1 LSSPEL
7 LRLIDVAG
15 VASNVRR
22 PWRRLPIGIMTEQ
35 EDKQAEQYAAELLEL
50 FYPIHYRGNMAV
62 EDAMRGKLT
71 RKEAAIIWLIRSAG
85 EDGSEMRRKEIV
97 SRLQDWFD
105 VSSPAVTKALRHMA
119 RPPLS
124 LVRLVEDA
132 ASGREKRVRLTPQGQ
147 RFVLGMITRGQDFLQ
162 KVVEQLP
169 DQQVRD
175 GIEFLRAGVAAYERV
190 HAEAD
195 VNGKGALGKARL
207 PAKLAANLKDEAPAP
222 INAAERLEDEPAQN
236 PRPPA

>member
-1 LSSPEL
+1 MRCCRATLPAV
-7 LRLIDVAG
+7 DVK
-15 VASNVRR
+15 
-22 PWRRLPIGIMTEQ
+22 MTEQ
-35 EDKQAEQYAAELLEL
+35 EDKTVERLAAELLEL

-71 RKEAAIIWLIRSAG
+71 RKEAAIIWLIHSAG
-85 EDGSEMRRKEIV
+85 EDGSEMPRKEIV
-97 SRLQDWFD
+97 ARLQDWFD

-132 ASGREKRVRLTPQGQ
+132 ASGREKRVRLTSQGH
-147 RFVLGMITRGQDFLQ
+147 RFVLGMLSRGQEFIG

-175 GIEFLRAGVAAYERV
+175 GIEFLRASVAAYERV
-190 HAEAD
+190 HAQ
-195 VNGKGALGKARL
+195 
-207 PAKLAANLKDEAPAP
+207 AANADAKGPTRAMGKLPSNLRNESPAATDGVQLM
-222 INAAERLEDEPAQN
+222 IEDEPV
-236 PRPPA
+236 

>member
-1 LSSPEL
+1 
-7 LRLIDVAG
+7 
-15 VASNVRR
+15 
-22 PWRRLPIGIMTEQ
+22 MTEK
-35 EDKQAEQYAAELLEL
+35 EDKQAEQDAAELLEL

-85 EDGSEMRRKEIV
+85 EDGIEMRRKEIV
-97 SRLQDWFD
+97 ARLQDWFD

-132 ASGREKRVRLTPQGQ
+132 TSGREKRIRLTSQGQ
-147 RFVLGMITRGQDFLQ
+147 RFVLGMIMRGQDFLH
-162 KVVEQLP
+162 KVAEQLP

-175 GIEFLRAGVAAYERV
+175 GIDFLRAAVAAYERV
-190 HAEAD
+190 HAQAANMD
-195 VNGKGALGKARL
+195 GKSVPGKARS
-207 PAKLAANLKDEAPAP
+207 PAKLLARPQDDTPTP
-222 INAAERLEDEPAQN
+222 INRAEVLEDEPAQN
-236 PRPPA
+236 PRTLA

>member
-1 LSSPEL
+1 MAPT
-7 LRLIDVAG
+7 G
-15 VASNVRR
+15 T
-22 PWRRLPIGIMTEQ
+22 MT
-35 EDKQAEQYAAELLEL
+35 DKDKLAEQYAAELLEL

-62 EDAMRGKLT
+62 EDAMRAKLT

-85 EDGSEMRRKEIV
+85 EDGIEMRRKEIV
-97 SRLQDWFD
+97 ARLQDWFD

-119 RPPLS
+119 RPPLN

-132 ASGREKRVRLTPQGQ
+132 ASGREKRVRLTTQGQ
-147 RFVLGMITRGQDFLQ
+147 RFVLGMITRGQDFLR

-190 HAEAD
+190 HAQAANVESKGLA
-195 VNGKGALGKARL
+195 GKGRL
-207 PAKLAANLKDEAPAP
+207 PDKLPPNLTHNALTP
-222 INAAERLEDEPAQN
+222 INRVEALEDDPA
-236 PRPPA
+236 

>member
-1 LSSPEL
+1 
-7 LRLIDVAG
+7 
-15 VASNVRR
+15 
-22 PWRRLPIGIMTEQ
+22 MTGK
-35 EDKQAEQYAAELLEL
+35 EDKQAEQHAVELLEL

-71 RKEAAIIWLIRSAG
+71 RKEAAIIWLIHSAG
-85 EDGSEMRRKEIV
+85 EDGNEMRRKEIV
-97 SRLQDWFD
+97 ARLQDWFD

-119 RPPLS
+119 RAPLN

-147 RFVLGMITRGQDFLQ
+147 RFVLGMITRGQDFLRR
-162 KVVEQLP
+162 VVEQLP

-190 HAEAD
+190 HAEAASPD
-195 VNGKGALGKARL
+195 PKALAGKGRVPGKL
-207 PAKLAANLKDEAPAP
+207 PSNLRDESAASDNWAHSM
-222 INAAERLEDEPAQN
+222 IEDEPV
-236 PRPPA
+236 

>member
-1 LSSPEL
+1 MAPT
-7 LRLIDVAG
+7 G
-15 VASNVRR
+15 K
-22 PWRRLPIGIMTEQ
+22 MTEK

-97 SRLQDWFD
+97 ARLQDWFD

-119 RPPLS
+119 RPPLG

-132 ASGREKRVRLTPQGQ
+132 ASGREKRVRLTSQGQ

-190 HAEAD
+190 HAQAANMD
-195 VNGKGALGKARL
+195 SKSLPGKSRSTAKL
-207 PAKLAANLKDEAPAP
+207 PAHLQDDTLTP
-222 INAAERLEDEPAQN
+222 INGAKTLEDDSAQN
-236 PRPPA
+236 PRTPV

>member
-1 LSSPEL
+1 
-7 LRLIDVAG
+7 
-15 VASNVRR
+15 
-22 PWRRLPIGIMTEQ
+22 
-35 EDKQAEQYAAELLEL
+35 
-50 FYPIHYRGNMAV
+50 MAV

-85 EDGSEMRRKEIV
+85 EGGIEMRRKEIV
-97 SRLQDWFD
+97 ARLQDWFD

-132 ASGREKRVRLTPQGQ
+132 ASGREKRVRLTTQGQ
-147 RFVLGMITRGQDFLQ
+147 RFVLGMITRGQDFLY

-169 DQQVRD
+169 SQQVRD

-190 HAEAD
+190 HAQATNLETKGPGKTRLSGRVPDHLEERAG
-195 VNGKGALGKARL
+195 VSGNGSEPRQ
-207 PAKLAANLKDEAPAP
+207 
-222 INAAERLEDEPAQN
+222 DEPAN
-236 PRPPA
+236 PRTLV

>member
-1 LSSPEL
+1 
-7 LRLIDVAG
+7 
-15 VASNVRR
+15 
-22 PWRRLPIGIMTEQ
+22 MTEK
-35 EDKQAEQYAAELLEL
+35 EDKQAEQHAAELLEL

-97 SRLQDWFD
+97 ARLQDWFD

-132 ASGREKRVRLTPQGQ
+132 TSGREKRVRLTPQGQ
-147 RFVLGMITRGQDFLQ
+147 RFVLGMIARGQDFLL
-162 KVVEQLP
+162 KVVEELP
-169 DQQVRD
+169 DQQVCD
-175 GIEFLRAGVAAYERV
+175 GIEFLRAAVAAYERV
-190 HAEAD
+190 HAQATTVD
-195 VNGKGALGKARL
+195 AKGL
-207 PAKLAANLKDEAPAP
+207 PAKARWSAKMSTNLDDEAHAP
-222 INAAERLEDEPAQN
+222 IHGPEPLEDEPAQN
-236 PRPPA
+236 PRTEA

>member
-1 LSSPEL
+1 
-7 LRLIDVAG
+7 
-15 VASNVRR
+15 
-22 PWRRLPIGIMTEQ
+22 MTEQ

-190 HAEAD
+190 HAEAS
-195 VNGKGALGKARL
+195 VNGKGLLGKARS
-207 PAKLAANLKDEAPAP
+207 PAKPSANLQDEAPAP
-222 INAAERLEDEPAQN
+222 INPAERLEDEPAQN
-236 PRPPA
+236 PRTLV

>member
-1 LSSPEL
+1 MAVKNPHLTDSPRP
-7 LRLIDVAG
+7 LRSAG
-15 VASNVRR
+15 SPVPESGGGKEEKR
-22 PWRRLPIGIMTEQ
+22 T
-35 EDKQAEQYAAELLEL
+35 EQYAAALLEL

-62 EDAMRGKLT
+62 EDAMRGRLT

-85 EDGSEMRRKEIV
+85 EGGSEMRRKQIV
-97 SRLQDWFD
+97 ARLQDWFD

-147 RFVLGMITRGQDFLQ
+147 RFVLGMITRGRDFLH

-169 DQQVRD
+169 DEQVRD
-175 GIEFLRAGVAAYERV
+175 GIDFLRAGVAAYERV
-190 HAEAD
+190 HAQAANA
-195 VNGKGALGKARL
+195 NGRGLPRKARS
-207 PAKLAANLKDEAPAP
+207 PGRQAANRQDRVPAP
-222 INAAERLEDEPAQN
+222 V
-236 PRPPA
+236 

>member
-1 LSSPEL
+1 
-7 LRLIDVAG
+7 
-15 VASNVRR
+15 
-22 PWRRLPIGIMTEQ
+22 
-35 EDKQAEQYAAELLEL
+35 
-50 FYPIHYRGNMAV
+50 MAV

-190 HAEAD
+190 HAEAS
-195 VNGKGALGKARL
+195 VNGKGLLGKARS
-207 PAKLAANLKDEAPAP
+207 PAKPSANLQDEAPAP
-222 INAAERLEDEPAQN
+222 INPAERLEDEPAQN
-236 PRPPA
+236 PRTLV

>member
-1 LSSPEL
+1 MLEK
-7 LRLIDVAG
+7 
-15 VASNVRR
+15 
-22 PWRRLPIGIMTEQ
+22 
-35 EDKQAEQYAAELLEL
+35 DKQVEQHAAELLEL

-71 RKEAAIIWLIRSAG
+71 RKEAAIIWLIRSVG
-85 EDGSEMRRKEIV
+85 EDGCEMRRKEV
-97 SRLQDWFD
+97 VARLQDWFE

-147 RFVLGMITRGQDFLQ
+147 RFVLGMITRGQNFLY

-175 GIEFLRAGVAAYERV
+175 GIDFLRAGVAAYERV
-190 HAEAD
+190 HAQAATID
-195 VNGKGALGKARL
+195 SKDPASKARSSARL
-207 PAKLAANLKDEAPAP
+207 STAGQGEESSAINGSEPLKDQPAE
-222 INAAERLEDEPAQN
+222 NSRTLV
-236 PRPPA
+236 

>member
-1 LSSPEL
+1 
-7 LRLIDVAG
+7 
-15 VASNVRR
+15 
-22 PWRRLPIGIMTEQ
+22 MTEK

-97 SRLQDWFD
+97 ARLQDWFD

-132 ASGREKRVRLTPQGQ
+132 ASGREKRVRLTSQGQ

-190 HAEAD
+190 HAEAANVD
-195 VNGKGALGKARL
+195 GKGAATKPRSTLSLNRPNSATLALGNGADPADDKPDQNART
-207 PAKLAANLKDEAPAP
+207 PA
-222 INAAERLEDEPAQN
+222 
-236 PRPPA
+236 

>member
-1 LSSPEL
+1 MLV
-7 LRLIDVAG
+7 RLIDMMG
-15 VASNVRR
+15 LASDLSVTTR
-22 PWRRLPIGIMTEQ
+22 PHRKMTEK
-35 EDKQAEQYAAELLEL
+35 DYKQVEQHAAELLEL

-85 EDGSEMRRKEIV
+85 EAGSEMRRKEIV
-97 SRLQDWFD
+97 ARLQDWFD

-147 RFVLGMITRGQDFLQ
+147 RFVLAMIARGQDFLR

-169 DQQVRD
+169 DQQVRE

-190 HAEAD
+190 HAQAASAEAKGLP
-195 VNGKGALGKARL
+195 GKGRS
-207 PAKLAANLKDEAPAP
+207 PAKLAGNLDARSLNGSE
-222 INAAERLEDEPAQN
+222 LSEDEHAQN
-236 PRPPA
+236 PRTSV

>member
-1 LSSPEL
+1 
-7 LRLIDVAG
+7 
-15 VASNVRR
+15 
-22 PWRRLPIGIMTEQ
+22 MTEQ
-35 EDKQAEQYAAELLEL
+35 EDKQAAQYAAELLEL

-132 ASGREKRVRLTPQGQ
+132 ASGREKRVRLTPLGQ

-190 HAEAD
+190 HAEAS
-195 VNGKGALGKARL
+195 VNGKGLLGKARS
-207 PAKLAANLKDEAPAP
+207 PAKPSANLQDEAPAP
-222 INAAERLEDEPAQN
+222 INPAERLEDEPAQN
-236 PRPPA
+236 PRTLV

>member
-1 LSSPEL
+1 MAEKDYKL
-7 LRLIDVAG
+7 V
-15 VASNVRR
+15 
-22 PWRRLPIGIMTEQ
+22 EQ
-35 EDKQAEQYAAELLEL
+35 HAAELLEL

-85 EDGSEMRRKEIV
+85 EEGSEMRRKEIV
-97 SRLQDWFD
+97 ARLQDWFD

-147 RFVLGMITRGQDFLQ
+147 RFVLGMIARGQDFLQ

-169 DQQVRD
+169 HQQVRD

-190 HAEAD
+190 HAQAAIAETKSLAGKMRSSAKFLGNQAD
-195 VNGKGALGKARL
+195 SAPVNGS
-207 PAKLAANLKDEAPAP
+207 
-222 INAAERLEDEPAQN
+222 ERLTGEPPQN
-236 PRPPA
+236 PRTPV

>member
-1 LSSPEL
+1 MAEKDSKQ
-7 LRLIDVAG
+7 V
-15 VASNVRR
+15 
-22 PWRRLPIGIMTEQ
+22 EQ
-35 EDKQAEQYAAELLEL
+35 HAAELLEL

-85 EDGSEMRRKEIV
+85 EEGSEMRRKEIV
-97 SRLQDWFD
+97 ARLQDWFD

-147 RFVLGMITRGQDFLQ
+147 RFVLAMIARGQDFLQ

-169 DQQVRD
+169 DQQVRE

-190 HAEAD
+190 HAQAANAEVKGLPGKPRSSVKLVGNLDARA
-195 VNGKGALGKARL
+195 VNGSE
-207 PAKLAANLKDEAPAP
+207 PA
-222 INAAERLEDEPAQN
+222 EDEPVQN
-236 PRPPA
+236 PRTLV

>member
-1 LSSPEL
+1 
-7 LRLIDVAG
+7 
-15 VASNVRR
+15 
-22 PWRRLPIGIMTEQ
+22 MTEK
-35 EDKQAEQYAAELLEL
+35 EDTQAQQYAAELLEL

-85 EDGSEMRRKEIV
+85 EDGIEMRRKDIV
-97 SRLQDWFD
+97 ARLQDWFD

-132 ASGREKRVRLTPQGQ
+132 ASGREKRVRLTSQGQ

-190 HAEAD
+190 HAQ
-195 VNGKGALGKARL
+195 
-207 PAKLAANLKDEAPAP
+207 AANADGKSLSGKTRSPVRFPANLHDEALAP
-222 INAAERLEDEPAQN
+222 INGAERLEDEPAQN
-236 PRPPA
+236 PRTPI

>member
-1 LSSPEL
+1 
-7 LRLIDVAG
+7 
-15 VASNVRR
+15 
-22 PWRRLPIGIMTEQ
+22 MTEI
-35 EDKQAEQYAAELLEL
+35 EDKRAEHYAAELLEL

-71 RKEAAIIWLIRSAG
+71 RKEAASIWLIRSAG

-97 SRLQDWFD
+97 ARLQDWFD

-147 RFVLGMITRGQDFLQ
+147 RFVLGMIARGQDFLQ
-162 KVVEQLP
+162 KVVDQLP
-169 DQQVRD
+169 DEQVRD
-175 GIEFLRAGVAAYERV
+175 GIEFLRAGVAAYERI
-190 HAEAD
+190 HAESPD
-195 VNGKGALGKARL
+195 LNGKTTPGKPRSRGRVNASHSEEAAAPDNPGV
-207 PAKLAANLKDEAPAP
+207 PADEQRDQNWRSP
-222 INAAERLEDEPAQN
+222 I
-236 PRPPA
+236 

>member
-1 LSSPEL
+1 
-7 LRLIDVAG
+7 
-15 VASNVRR
+15 
-22 PWRRLPIGIMTEQ
+22 MTEK
-35 EDKQAEQYAAELLEL
+35 EDKQADYAAELLEL

-97 SRLQDWFD
+97 ARLQDWFD

-119 RPPLS
+119 RAPLS

-132 ASGREKRVRLTPQGQ
+132 TSGREKRVRLTPQGH
-147 RFVLGMITRGQDFLQ
+147 RFVLGMISRGQDFLQ

-190 HAEAD
+190 HAEAASAD
-195 VNGKGALGKARL
+195 LKNQSGKARS
-207 PAKLAANLKDEAPAP
+207 PVKLSTTTHDETSAP
-222 INAAERLEDEPAQN
+222 INGSEPLEDEFVLN
-236 PRPPA
+236 PRVLV

>member
-1 LSSPEL
+1 
-7 LRLIDVAG
+7 
-15 VASNVRR
+15 
-22 PWRRLPIGIMTEQ
+22 MTEKD
-35 EDKQAEQYAAELLEL
+35 DKQVAQYAAELLEL

-71 RKEAAIIWLIRSAG
+71 RKEAAIIWLIRSVG

-97 SRLQDWFD
+97 ARLQDWFD

-132 ASGREKRVRLTPQGQ
+132 ASGREKRVRLTTQGQ
-147 RFVLGMITRGQDFLQ
+147 RFVLGMITRGQDFLH

-175 GIEFLRAGVAAYERV
+175 GIDFLRAGVAAYERV
-190 HAEAD
+190 HAQSASAEGRSTA
-195 VNGKGALGKARL
+195 GKPRWPTRL
-207 PAKLAANLKDEAPAP
+207 PAVPRDALSS
-222 INAAERLEDEPAQN
+222 INEVEVLEDEPGEN
-236 PRPPA
+236 SRTPA